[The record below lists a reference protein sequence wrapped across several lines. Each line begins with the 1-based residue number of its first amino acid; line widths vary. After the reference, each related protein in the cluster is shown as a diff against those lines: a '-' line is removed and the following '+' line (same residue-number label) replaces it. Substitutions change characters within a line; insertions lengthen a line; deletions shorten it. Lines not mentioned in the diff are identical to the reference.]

1 MLGYIKEVGINLS
14 LVINKGYINKCY
26 DRLRV
31 FFWIWPNN

>member
-26 DRLRV
+26 DNLQDYRTLDR
-31 FFWIWPNN
+31 